1 MTINHRSWTHF
12 LPLNPRS
19 MKSSALFAGA
29 ILGLMLWLGSGMFWL
44 FLVGLAIGIAA
55 APLLKLA
62 ADPSR
67 SRKRR
72 DSSFRD

>member
-1 MTINHRSWTHF
+1 
-12 LPLNPRS
+12 
-19 MKSSALFAGA
+19 MKSSSLVP
-29 ILGLMLWLGSGMFWL
+29 GLMLWLGSGMFWL
-44 FLVGLAIGIAA
+44 FVAGLAIGIAA

>member
-1 MTINHRSWTHF
+1 
-12 LPLNPRS
+12 
-19 MKSSALFAGA
+19 MKSSALIAGA

-44 FLVGLAIGIAA
+44 FVGGLAIGIAA

-62 ADPSR
+62 SDPSR